1 MLANKVHAISIVN
14 RERKTKIRKACQLA
28 GLFLLYAKK
37 ASFLSSV
44 MFEDKKTPA
53 LGWCFYS

>member
-1 MLANKVHAISIVN
+1 MHATSIVN

-28 GLFLLYAKK
+28 GLFLIRKK
-37 ASFLSSV
+37 ASFLYSV